1 MIRMKHLKTRF
12 KRSKVTS
19 ERVCNVKTQTSLKS
33 SKFLSES
40 VIFAW
45 ISLWSNIFNLRW
57 LDAAASFFFEQ
68 LGIIEFFVINVGVIY
83 TSTAMPHTCKSPVIM
98 MQVLS
103 NSFLNSKFSNH
114 TLAEIVVSI
123 DIFKI
128 LTL

>member
-1 MIRMKHLKTRF
+1 MLVISTVCQLLISVESRWW
-12 KRSKVTS
+12 KVDG
-19 ERVCNVKTQTSLKS
+19 RDDV
-33 SKFLSES
+33 
-40 VIFAW
+40 
-45 ISLWSNIFNLRW
+45 NIFNLRW

-103 NSFLNSKFSNH
+103 NSFLNLKFSNH

-128 LTL
+128 LTLYLWYVCENPIK